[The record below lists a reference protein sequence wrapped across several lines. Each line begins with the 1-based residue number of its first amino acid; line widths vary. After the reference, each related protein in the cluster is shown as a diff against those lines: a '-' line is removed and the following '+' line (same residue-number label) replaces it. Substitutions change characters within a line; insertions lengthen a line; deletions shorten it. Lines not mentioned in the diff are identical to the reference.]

1 MQKAVSRDPSSKV
14 FDRLSVVRGPL
25 TACAFLNENSSLCL
39 EK

>member
-1 MQKAVSRDPSSKV
+1 PKAVTREPCPKL
-14 FDRLSVVRGPL
+14 FDRLSVIHGSL